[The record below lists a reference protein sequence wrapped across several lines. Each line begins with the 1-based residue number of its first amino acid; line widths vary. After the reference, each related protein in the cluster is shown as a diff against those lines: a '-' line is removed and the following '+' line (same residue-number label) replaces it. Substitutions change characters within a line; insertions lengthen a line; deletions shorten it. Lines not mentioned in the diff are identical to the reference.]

1 MKTVLPL
8 LTEYLGTFLLI
19 LSILS
24 ISSPIFIGIIFI
36 VIIFLTAAV
45 SGPSL
50 NPALSIV
57 MYLRGKLG
65 YEEMFAYIFIQVV
78 AAVSAFYVFKVIK
91 S

>member
-24 ISSPIFIGIIFI
+24 IPNPIVIGIIFI
-36 VIIFLTAAV
+36 IIIFLTGAV

-57 MYLRGKLG
+57 MYMSGKLG

-78 AAVSAFYVFKVIK
+78 AAISAFYVFKVIK
-91 S
+91 

>member
-8 LTEYLGTFLLI
+8 LSEYLGTFLLI

-24 ISSPIFIGIIFI
+24 LSNPILIGIIFI
-36 VIIFLTAAV
+36 AIIFLTAAT

-57 MYLRGKLG
+57 MYMNGKLG
-65 YEEMFAYIFIQVV
+65 IQEMFAYIFIQVV
-78 AAVSAFYVFKVIK
+78 AAISAFYVFKVIK
-91 S
+91 